1 MLDLRACPVTRARD
15 LFRVP
20 VVIQK
25 PEPIQ
30 VDVAHL
36 LQAKL
41 LPVVNARLIRAIFNA
56 ETVHYGNRSLS

>member
-1 MLDLRACPVTRARD
+1 
-15 LFRVP
+15 
-20 VVIQK
+20 VIQK